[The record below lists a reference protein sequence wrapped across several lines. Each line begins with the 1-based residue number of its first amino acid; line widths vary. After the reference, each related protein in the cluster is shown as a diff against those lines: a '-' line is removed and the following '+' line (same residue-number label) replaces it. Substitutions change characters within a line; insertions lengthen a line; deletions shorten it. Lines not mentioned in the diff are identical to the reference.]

1 MVRGLCT
8 HSSGVGSLGEDGP
21 KAPIVLGTNT
31 RRPCSV
37 AMSNML
43 WRPTKR
49 KRLCISVYVLLQ
61 HEVKDIVSLA
71 VLLDFLTLLTVPVML
86 TSLAS
91 DTLFSP
97 TADSTAE

>member
-8 HSSGVGSLGEDGP
+8 HTSGVGSLGEDGP

-43 WRPTKR
+43 WKPTKR
-49 KRLCISVYVLLQ
+49 ERLCIRVCVKVALNAVAAYPYNLSWSVLSSV
-61 HEVKDIVSLA
+61 
-71 VLLDFLTLLTVPVML
+71 
-86 TSLAS
+86 
-91 DTLFSP
+91 FSQ
-97 TADSTAE
+97 